1 MGAGDDFRAGL
12 QALQQGDPGA
22 ALTAFDAV
30 LEQDPRSVDATYLG
44 AIALVQQGQQEA
56 GTVRLRAAIALA
68 PERASL
74 HYNLGKVLQDRGE
87 GPAAEA
93 AYAKTLALDPALAEA
108 HANLAL
114 LLKERGQT
122 AQASAHF
129 QRSFIL
135 RRRER
140 PAEPPTHTTRMR
152 LRHDLEQL
160 DHLASS
166 GQAVVDHTTH
176 RDRLSAVLAQLPD
189 GDARDQQVLTAAA
202 AATLTG
208 TYGRALHLEPG
219 ASLNGPMLDPGIDH
233 TTVEAR
239 YRAATPN
246 LCVVDNFL
254 SPEGL
259 AALRRHCLESTFW
272 HDSRYQG
279 GYLGAY
285 WEQGFGSPL
294 LVQLAAELRAALP
307 GLLDGHP
314 LQQLWAYKYDSAGG
328 GIGVHADSAA
338 VNVNLWL
345 TPDDANQD
353 PESGG
358 LVIHHVKA
366 PRDWEHA
373 AYNSWDSEERIEA
386 LLVDADSTRV
396 PHRQNRAVIFDS
408 DLFHRTDRYH
418 FAPGYLQRRLNV
430 TLLFGWR
437 DGRR

>member
-12 QALQQGDPGA
+12 QALQQGDPHA
-22 ALTAFDAV
+22 ALAAFDAV
-30 LEQDPRSVDATYLG
+30 LEQDPGSVDATYLG
-44 AIALVQQGQQEA
+44 AIALVQQGRRET
-56 GTVRLRAAIALA
+56 GTERLRAAIALA
-68 PERASL
+68 PERAAL
-74 HYNLGKVLQDRGE
+74 HYNLGKILQDGGE

-93 AYAKTLALDPALAEA
+93 SYTRALALNPALAEA
-108 HANLAL
+108 SANLAL
-114 LLKERGQT
+114 LLKERGET
-122 AQASAHF
+122 AEASALF
-129 QRSFIL
+129 QRSFLL

-140 PAEPPTHTTRMR
+140 PPESPTHTTRMR

-160 DHLASS
+160 DHLASRDLTIP
-166 GQAVVDHTTH
+166 DHTSH
-176 RDRLSAVLAQLPD
+176 RAKLASVLAELQTGTD
-189 GDARDQQVLTAAA
+189 RDQQALSASAAA
-202 AATLTG
+202 ALTG

-219 ASLNGPMLDPGIDH
+219 APLDSPVLGPGVHRAD
-233 TTVEAR
+233 VEAR

-246 LCVVDNFL
+246 LCVIDDFL

-259 AALRRHCLESTFW
+259 EALRRHCLESTFW
-272 HDSRYQG
+272 HDSRYRG

-307 GLLDGHP
+307 GLLADHP
-314 LQQLWAYKYDSAGG
+314 LQQLWAYKYDSEGG

-345 TPDDANQD
+345 TPDTANLE

-358 LVIHHVKA
+358 LVVHHVKA
-366 PRDWEHA
+366 PRDWDHA

-386 LLVDADSTRV
+386 LLVGADSTRV

-408 DLFHRTDRYH
+408 DLFHRTDHYR